1 MEYKKNKNKEILD
14 LNNILKEKEENNTK
28 IKIELKSQKIIIKY
42 LEETLSKKNIEE
54 KGNSNNKTIEL
65 NKKIIKKE
73 NNELE
78 NKKFY

>member
-28 IKIELKSQKIIIKY
+28 LKIELNSQKIIIKY
-42 LEETLSKKNIEE
+42 FEETLSKKNIEE
-54 KGNSNNKTIEL
+54 KENSNNKTIEL